1 MAALC
6 STIYFARYKTIS
18 LESSLDPSIPLYMKN
33 NSSPV
38 VIAKESGTIH
48 LLNMNNN
55 SSPAVIA
62 KESGTTHLLDMSTET
77 NIY

>member
-1 MAALC
+1 
-6 STIYFARYKTIS
+6 
-18 LESSLDPSIPLYMKN
+18 
-33 NSSPV
+33 
-38 VIAKESGTIH
+38 